1 MKEIQH
7 PEIDSQFFE
16 FRKMKAF
23 LETGVYLDVPGITH
37 PPINVPQQYVHSQ
50 LFIDLISILD
60 NAVNYFF
67 KLQNLK
73 EVKGKKP
80 FDYLTEIKQIQSPQ
94 HFKWYKDLRNESAH
108 EFARHE
114 WHFLDQATEHIA
126 NQFEFWEIFSAKLNF
141 AKYIEVASDGKSY
154 VGSRVDNQVIL
165 AFETFQNPIPIG
177 TSSSS
182 RLHVDMSFNDF
193 IKIEEVWSRRVIYS
207 RAS

>member
-1 MKEIQH
+1 
-7 PEIDSQFFE
+7 
-16 FRKMKAF
+16 MKAF
-23 LETGVYLDVPGITH
+23 LETGVYLDVPGIPH

-60 NAVNYFF
+60 NAVKYFF

-73 EVKGKKP
+73 QIKGKSP
-80 FDYLTEIKQIQSPQ
+80 FDQLTEIKQIQSPQ
-94 HFKWYKDLRNESAH
+94 HFKWYKDLRNKSAH

-126 NQFEFWEIFSAKLNF
+126 NQFEYWEIFSAQLNF
-141 AKYIEVASDGKSY
+141 RKYFEANSNGKNY
-154 VGSRVDNQVIL
+154 VGSRVDSQVIL
-165 AFETFQNPIPIG
+165 AYETCENKVPIG
-177 TSSSS
+177 TSSSAG
-182 RLHVDMSFNDF
+182 LHVNMSFNDF